1 DLYLQ
6 TEGMSFRGGGGR
18 GGGGF
23 RGGRGG
29 DRGGGRGGGG
39 FRGGRGGGG
48 RGGFGGGGG
57 YDEPPQSVIE
67 FGVLTH
73 PCENDLVLKSNL
85 EKVPYFNA
93 PIYLENKEPIGKV
106 DEIFGPIRDYSVSV
120 KLGENMNPNSF
131 AKNGKGKRLF
141 ILFVPLHIGF
151 LFPLFL
157 FLERFVCVL
166 LQFFIDPYKL
176 LPLERFLASA
186 PRGGGRGAARG
197 GRGGPRGGGDR
208 GRGRGGFGDRG
219 GFRGR
224 GGFSPRGG
232 GDRGRG
238 GFGDRGGFRGA
249 PRGDRG
255 GFGGGGRF
263 NGGGDRG
270 GPPNKRFK
278 TD

>member
-1 DLYLQ
+1 
-6 TEGMSFRGGGGR
+6 MSFRGGGGR

-120 KLGENMNPNSF
+120 KL
-131 AKNGKGKRLF
+131 A
-141 ILFVPLHIGF
+141 
-151 LFPLFL
+151 
-157 FLERFVCVL
+157 
-166 LQFFIDPYKL
+166 
-176 LPLERFLASA
+176 LP
-186 PRGGGRGAARG
+186 GAAEEVQPEEVG
-197 GRGGPRGGGDR
+197 GADPARGGDR
-208 GRGRGGFGDRG
+208 GRGRAGFGDRG

-224 GGFSPRGG
+224 GGFAPRGG

-278 TD
+278 AD